1 MIRSEAQRTLVKSPP
16 ELWAEISDPESLAR
30 HLGEF
35 GEIRI
40 TRVQP
45 EQKIEWEAA
54 EASGSVIIKPSG
66 WGTKVKLTV
75 ERELASADAQADA
88 PEAEADT
95 ETDAEAEMEPE
106 TETEMQ
112 PDIEAEVV
120 PITHDVEPAPLDAED
135 EPDLQALSAEADSAI
150 EAEAFDDPEP
160 EEPAPQPR
168 RSFFARLFGRR
179 RARGQEP
186 SGTPADLQQP
196 EPAPRDGE
204 IYEQPI
210 SKQFEPEQSPL
221 DEQPEA
227 ALDDDHEDDSKTAQM
242 PEAEPEAV
250 AVPSLD
256 AEPEEPAARADVDA
270 QRIAAE
276 LEAAEAVAGE
286 QVTAVLTGVLDSL
299 GSAHHRPFSR
309 A

>member
-1 MIRSEAQRTLVKSPP
+1 MIRSEVQRTLVKSPP
-16 ELWAEISDPESLAR
+16 ELWAEISDPEALAR

-45 EQKIEWEAA
+45 EQQIEWAAA

-88 PEAEADT
+88 PEAEADPA
-95 ETDAEAEMEPE
+95 AEVEPE

-112 PDIEAEVV
+112 ADMEAEEV
-120 PITHDVEPAPLDAED
+120 PITHDVGPAPLDAED

-150 EAEAFDDPEP
+150 EAEAFDDHEP

-168 RSFFARLFGRR
+168 RGFLARLFGRR
-179 RARGQEP
+179 RARRQEP
-186 SGTPADLQQP
+186 SSTPTDAHLPEPPAPLDCEIAEQAISEQP
-196 EPAPRDGE
+196 E
-204 IYEQPI
+204 
-210 SKQFEPEQSPL
+210 SEQSSTTQ
-221 DEQPEA
+221 QPEA
-227 ALDDDHEDDSKTAQM
+227 ALADEHNDDMQTVQA
-242 PEAEPEAV
+242 PEV
-250 AVPSLD
+250 IAVPSLD
-256 AEPEEPAARADVDA
+256 TEPEEPVVSTHSGA

-276 LEAAEAVAGE
+276 LEAAEAVAAE